1 MSYIDLHE
9 TMLDWPYDADQ
20 ISVRKVLGVDGNVRL
35 QLRVELGILQMEPTG
50 RPDGAR
56 PFGCD
61 SLLEYHKLRLEQHE
75 TANGTP
81 LGFALSLQECQEL
94 RVEASLFYRRYVAL
108 FVLEEYANVVSDA
121 SHTLAVM
128 ELFEEHAA
136 EPTDRTSLESFRPY
150 VVMMIARAQAYSA
163 LEHDEPAS
171 ALAHA
176 NRGILQLEQA
186 FDETGELEMVERSE
200 EMKMLR
206 HLVVEVT
213 RQMPRNSLVAKRNA
227 LRTALD
233 EEKFEEAARLRDEL
247 KKLQT
252 PDRATDESLL

>member
-50 RPDGAR
+50 RPDGTR
-56 PFGCD
+56 PFGCE
-61 SLLEYHKLRLEQHE
+61 SLLEYHQLRAERHE

-81 LGFALSLQECQEL
+81 LGFSLSPQECQEL
-94 RVEASLFYRRYVAL
+94 RVEASLYYRRYVAL
-108 FVLEEYANVVSDA
+108 FVLEEYANVVTDA
-121 SHTLAVM
+121 SRTLAIM
-128 ELFEEHAA
+128 DLFQEHAM
-136 EPTDRTSLESFRPY
+136 EPADRTSLESFRPY
-150 VVMMIARAQAYSA
+150 VIMMIARAQAYNA

-186 FDETGELEMVERSE
+186 SEETFEFDMLEQSE
-200 EMKMLR
+200 EMRMLR
-206 HLVVEVT
+206 QLVTEVT
-213 RQMPRNSLVAKRNA
+213 RQMPHNSLVAKRNA
-227 LRTALD
+227 LRSALD
-233 EEKFEEAARLRDEL
+233 EERFEEAARLRDEL
-247 KKLQT
+247 KELQ
-252 PDRATDESLL
+252 PDS